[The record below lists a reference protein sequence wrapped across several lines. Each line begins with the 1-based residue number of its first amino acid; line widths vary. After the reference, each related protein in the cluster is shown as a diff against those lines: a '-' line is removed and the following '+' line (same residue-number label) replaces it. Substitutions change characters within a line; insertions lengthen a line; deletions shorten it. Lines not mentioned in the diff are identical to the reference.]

1 MNIDQLKLLIA
12 EGEGL
17 TVEFKEKYSPKIDR
31 DIVAFANT
39 KGGQILLGVGDHGA
53 TVGETL
59 TNKMKAEIVDLARKC
74 EPSIDVR
81 VAQVDRSVV
90 VSIEEGHEKPYSCS
104 AGSFRRLDAISQ
116 KMTQKEMYTI
126 LRESLDK
133 TFEDVPRKDFGLE
146 DVSLQKAEAFL
157 LEAKTS
163 YAVNKDNIA
172 SLLSSVGV
180 YKDGKINNAGILM
193 FASQVSRLIPYSE
206 TILGAFKGK
215 NKDHIYDRKDV
226 RDDLLTQLNVAME
239 FLKKHLNVRSEIS
252 GFDREDIYEIPLDA
266 LREAVVNAII
276 HRDYSMRGTSIY
288 VSVFDDR
295 VEIVNPGGFPVGVT
309 KDNFGK
315 ESIRR
320 NLIIADLFHR
330 MGKVERMGS
339 GIDRMRNLMV
349 NAKLQAPVFTADT
362 FFHAIFYRNPEY
374 ALKDHAGKGAGKS
387 AGLGERLGERLGEK
401 LGVKLGVNEAK
412 IVGLVKEDRFV
423 TIAQISGILGIST
436 TAVEKNIAKLREK
449 GMLKREGADKGG
461 SWVISAD

>member
-39 KGGQILLGVGDHGA
+39 KGGQILLGVGDNGT
-53 TVGETL
+53 TVGEAL

-74 EPSIDVR
+74 EPAIEVK

-90 VSIEEGHEKPYSCS
+90 VSVEEGHEKPYSCS
-104 AGSFRRLDAISQ
+104 SGSFRRLDAISQ
-116 KMTQKEMYTI
+116 KMTQKEMHTI

-133 TFEDVPRKDFGLE
+133 TFEDLLRKDFSIE
-146 DVSLQKAEAFL
+146 DVSLQKVEAFL

-163 YAVNKDNIA
+163 YAANKDNIA
-172 SLLSSVGV
+172 SFLTSVGV
-180 YKDGKINNAGILM
+180 YRDGKMNNAGILM
-193 FASQVSRLIPYSE
+193 FASQVGRLIPYSE

-226 RDDLLTQLNVAME
+226 RDDLLTQLNVSME

-276 HRDYSMRGTSIY
+276 HRDYSMGGTSIY

-295 VEIVNPGGFPVGVT
+295 VELVNPGGLPVGVT

-339 GIDRMRNLMV
+339 GIDRMRNLLV
-349 NAKLQAPVFTADT
+349 KAKLQAPVFTADT

-374 ALKDHAGKGAGKS
+374 ALKAHAGKGAGKS
-387 AGLGERLGERLGEK
+387 AGLGERLGERLGVSE
-401 LGVKLGVNEAK
+401 VKIIE
-412 IVGLVKEDRFV
+412 LVKEDRFV
-423 TIAQISGILGIST
+423 TIAQIADSLGIST

-449 GMLKREGADKGG
+449 GILKREGGDRGG
-461 SWVISAD
+461 SWAVLVD